1 MVASGCDDV
10 RLWCYQVLATLKKLD
25 SRGVRHGSLGEGRA
39 LGAGRGEWGS
49 WEKGREKKGWLVGKE
64 GREKEKGGEGGLM
77 KGRHCPW
84 EREQGNRDDS

>member
-39 LGAGRGEWGS
+39 LGAGRGELGS

-64 GREKEKGGEGGLM
+64 GREGKGWVGGT
-77 KGRHCPW
+77 H
-84 EREQGNRDDS
+84 EREALPMGERAGK